1 MYHGLYDQIV
11 SDLSMDNHFQCVRW
25 AIVDVE
31 VGMQDHKIHDIGALR
46 CDGAVYHQASKTDLF
61 VFLQD
66 VDFVCGHNIIHHD
79 AKYLFGDETHPWA
92 LVDTLYMSPLL
103 FPERP
108 YHRLVKD
115 DKLVS
120 DQMNNPVNDCEKAQE
135 LLFDEIEHWKS
146 LTQTKR
152 DIFRLLLDGKQEFE
166 GFFQLVGDE
175 TTDECL
181 SELIMSEYRG
191 RICGHADMAMLI
203 DQRYQDLSMEDI
215 IRAKT
220 RRIPTLT

>member
-79 AKYLFGDETHPWA
+79 TKFLFGDEICRW
-92 LVDTLYMSPLL
+92 
-103 FPERP
+103 
-108 YHRLVKD
+108 
-115 DKLVS
+115 
-120 DQMNNPVNDCEKAQE
+120 
-135 LLFDEIEHWKS
+135 
-146 LTQTKR
+146 
-152 DIFRLLLDGKQEFE
+152 
-166 GFFQLVGDE
+166 
-175 TTDECL
+175 
-181 SELIMSEYRG
+181 LI
-191 RICGHADMAMLI
+191 
-203 DQRYQDLSMEDI
+203 
-215 IRAKT
+215 
-220 RRIPTLT
+220 IPQHCPIS